1 MMLTREFDIIP
12 DDVNWKDT
20 GCEIYSSCLNCPLDK
35 CMEEE
40 PRGRQRLRMLA
51 RSKRMAELRDQGKSI
66 CEIARGFQVSPRT
79 VQRALAKVRETGNLK
94 QVMP

>member
-12 DDVNWKDT
+12 DDVNWKDN
-20 GCEIYSSCLNCPLDK
+20 GCEIYPSCLNCPLDK

-51 RSKRMAELRDQGKSI
+51 RSKRMAELREQGKSI
-66 CEIARGFQVSPRT
+66 PEIARCFQVSQRT
-79 VQRALAKVRETGNLK
+79 VQRALARGRETNTLN
-94 QVMP
+94 QAAQ

>member
-20 GCEIYSSCLNCPLDK
+20 GCEIYPSCLNCPLDK

-51 RSKRMAELRDQGKSI
+51 RSNRMAELRDQGKSI
-66 CEIARGFQVSPRT
+66 CEIARCFQVSPRT
-79 VQRALAKVRETGNLK
+79 VQRALAKVRETNDMK
-94 QVMP
+94 QVVP

>member
-20 GCEIYSSCLNCPLDK
+20 GCEIYPSCLNCPLDK

-51 RSKRMAELRDQGKSI
+51 RSTRIAELKDQGKSI
-66 CEIARGFQVSPRT
+66 SEIARYFQVSPRT
-79 VQRALAKVRETGNLK
+79 VQRALAKVRETNNLK
-94 QVMP
+94 QAMP

>member
-1 MMLTREFDIIP
+1 MLTREFDIIP
-12 DDVNWKDT
+12 DDINWKDT

-51 RSKRMAELRDQGKSI
+51 RSNRMAELREQGKSI
-66 CEIARGFQVSPRT
+66 PEIARCFQVSQRT
-79 VQRALAKVRETGNLK
+79 VQRALARVKDKNTPG
-94 QVMP
+94 QVEQ